1 MPEHRDRE
9 RLRETFGS
17 VAEQYD
23 RARPE
28 YPAAVF
34 DDLAELAALEPGS
47 RVLEIGPGSGKA
59 TAELVGRGYAVT
71 GVELSPDLAEI
82 AARNVPD
89 AEIVVADFETWQP
102 SEAGFDAVVA
112 FTAFHWIAPEL
123 RYAKPARLLRPG
135 GALGVVAGPHVL
147 PPDGDPFFAEVQVDY
162 DTVVPHPDNRPPRP
176 PEEVAGWAAEFEAS
190 GLFANVEE
198 RRRLVALTY
207 TADEFIDV
215 LGTFSDNLALPEDQR
230 EELFR
235 RIHAR
240 IAARPSGTVTKHHLL
255 TLTVGRTNTS
265 ALDTPGVWSP
275 RRRNPAQRPR

>member
-17 VAEQYD
+17 VAEQYE

-34 DDLAELAALEPGS
+34 DDLAELAALQPGS

-59 TAELVGRGYAVT
+59 TAELARRGYAVT
-71 GVELSPDLAEI
+71 GIELSPELA
-82 AARNVPD
+82 AVATRNVPD

-102 SEAGFDAVVA
+102 GDADFDAVVA

-135 GALGVVAGPHVL
+135 GALAVVAGPHVL
-147 PPDGDPFFAEVQVDY
+147 PADGDPFFAEVQEDY
-162 DTVVPHPDNRPPRP
+162 DAVVPHPDNRPPRS
-176 PEEVAGWAAEFEAS
+176 PEEVEGWAKEFGAS
-190 GLFANVEE
+190 GLFVNVAE
-198 RRRLVALTY
+198 RRRLVELRY

-215 LGTFSDNLALPEDQR
+215 LGTFSDNLALPEEQR
-230 EELFR
+230 EDLFR

-240 IAARPSGTVTKHHLL
+240 IAARPSGMVTKHHLL

-265 ALDTPGVWSP
+265 VPDMSGV
-275 RRRNPAQRPR
+275 